1 MFNNKALLE
10 EIEELRS
17 ENKNLRGIIKTNED
31 RKLAVVYDDIDSCT
45 FGFDWAKV
53 NAFSIERNHRTDFGS
68 LVAYTIIGYIKPENN
83 TVAEWTLVC
92 SQEEHN
98 RLAAQFDAYVGKS
111 KPSATKAAL
120 LTESK
125 PATRAKK

>member
-10 EIEELRS
+10 EIEDLRR
-17 ENKNLRGIIKTNED
+17 ENKSLREIIKSNED
-31 RKLAVVYDDIDSCT
+31 RKLAAVYGDIDSCS

-68 LVAYTIIGYIKPENN
+68 AVAYTVIGYIRPESN
-83 TVAEWTLVC
+83 TVGEWSFVC

-98 RLAAQFDAYVGKS
+98 RLAAQFDAYNCKS

-125 PATRAKK
+125 PTTRAKK

>member
-10 EIEELRS
+10 EIEDLKR
-17 ENKNLRGIIKTNED
+17 ENASLKDTINSKDD
-31 RKLAVVYDDIDSCT
+31 RTLSVVYDDIDSCN

-68 LVAYTIIGYIKPENN
+68 VVAYTLIGYLRPEDN
-83 TVAEWTLVC
+83 TVGEWTLVC

-98 RLAAQFDAYVGKS
+98 RLAAQFDAYTGKS

-125 PATRAKK
+125 PTTRAKK